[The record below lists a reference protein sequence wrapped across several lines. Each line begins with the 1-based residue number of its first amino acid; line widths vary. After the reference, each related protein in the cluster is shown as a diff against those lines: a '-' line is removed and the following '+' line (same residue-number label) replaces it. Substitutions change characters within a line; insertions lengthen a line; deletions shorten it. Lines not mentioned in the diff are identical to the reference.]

1 MVENLVESSGM
12 CSDGLGSAPIEIL
25 KREAF
30 FEREQEREKGDDL
43 GRVGE
48 RGVLL
53 RFIPR
58 PGSHRRAARADSPPR
73 PRE

>member
-30 FEREQEREKGDDL
+30 FLEGARKRERR
-43 GRVGE
+43 
-48 RGVLL
+48 
-53 RFIPR
+53 
-58 PGSHRRAARADSPPR
+58 
-73 PRE
+73 